1 MSTTPAT
8 PTAAAP
14 TAAAPA
20 APTVRTEVDAA
31 ARIATVTLN
40 RPEKRNAL
48 SLALM
53 TDLIGVLRE
62 IGGRRDVS
70 VVILAGAGPA
80 FSAGHDLAEMT
91 GRDVADYREIF
102 DRCCELMETVQS
114 IPQPVIARV
123 QGIATAAGCQLAA
136 TCDLVVTEEDARFGT
151 PGVKIGLFCSTPMV
165 AVSRVIG
172 QKRAM
177 QMLLTGVPIDA
188 ATAADWGLVN
198 EVVPADRLESRT
210 RELAEQIAAASSV
223 VTGIGKEAFY
233 AQIDRDQ
240 RAAYDY
246 TKTVMTMNALAGDAQ
261 EGISAFLEKRSPTWS
276 DRSPTWSDR
285 SPT

>member
-1 MSTTPAT
+1 MTTVVT
-8 PTAAAP
+8 H
-14 TAAAPA
+14 
-20 APTVRTEVDAA
+20 PTVLTEIDVEE
-31 ARIATVTLN
+31 RVATVTLN

-53 TDLIGVLRE
+53 TEVVEVLRE
-62 IGGRRDVS
+62 IGARKDVS

-80 FSAGHDLAEMT
+80 FSAGHDLGEMT
-91 GRDVADYREIF
+91 GRSMEEYREIF

-136 TCDLVVTEEDARFGT
+136 TCDLVVAEEAARFGT

-165 AVSRVIG
+165 AVSRVVG

-177 QMLLTGVPIDA
+177 QLLLTGVPIDA

-198 EVVPADRLESRT
+198 EVVPADRLEGRT
-210 RELAEQIAAASSV
+210 RELALQIAAASSV

-233 AQIDRDQ
+233 AQISRDQ
-240 RAAYDY
+240 RSAYEY
-246 TKTVMTMNALAGDAQ
+246 TKTVMTMNALAPDAQ
-261 EGISAFLEKRSPTWS
+261 EGMCAFLEKRQPTWS
-276 DRSPTWSDR
+276 DRT
-285 SPT
+285 

>member
-1 MSTTPAT
+1 MTTTVSAT
-8 PTAAAP
+8 S
-14 TAAAPA
+14 
-20 APTVRTEVDAA
+20 VLTEVDAS

-53 TDLIGVLRE
+53 TELIEVLRD
-62 IGGRRDVS
+62 IGSRRDVA

-80 FSAGHDLAEMT
+80 FSAGHDLKEMT
-91 GRDVADYREIF
+91 GRSVEDYREIF

-114 IPQPVIARV
+114 IPQPVIARIK
-123 QGIATAAGCQLAA
+123 GIATAAGCQLAA
-136 TCDLVVTEEDARFGT
+136 TCDLVVAEEGARFGT

-165 AVSRVIG
+165 AISRVIG

-198 EVVPADRLESRT
+198 EVVPVEELEART
-210 RELAEQIAAASSV
+210 LELASQIATASSV

-233 AQIDRDQ
+233 AQISRDQ
-240 RAAYDY
+240 HSAYEY
-246 TKTVMTMNALAGDAQ
+246 TKTVMTMNALAADAQ
-261 EGISAFLEKRSPTWS
+261 EGICAFLEKREPTWS
-276 DRSPTWSDR
+276 DR
-285 SPT
+285 

>member
-1 MSTTPAT
+1 MNATPAT
-8 PTAAAP
+8 STIQTEIDTAS
-14 TAAAPA
+14 
-20 APTVRTEVDAA
+20 
-31 ARIATVTLN
+31 RIATVTLN

-53 TDLIGVLRE
+53 TELIGVLRE

-91 GRDVADYREIF
+91 GRDVAAYREIF

-136 TCDLVVTEEDARFGT
+136 TCDLVVAAEGARFGT

-165 AVSRVIG
+165 AVSRVIS

-177 QMLLTGVPIDA
+177 QLLLTGVPIDA
-188 ATAADWGLVN
+188 TTAADWGLVN
-198 EVVPADRLESRT
+198 EVVPAEDLERRT
-210 RELAEQIAAASSV
+210 TELAEQIAAASSV

-240 RAAYDY
+240 RGAYDY
-246 TKTVMTMNALAGDAQ
+246 TKTVMTMNALADDAQ
-261 EGISAFLEKRSPTWS
+261 EGISAFLEKRQPAWS
-276 DRSPTWSDR
+276 DR
-285 SPT
+285 

>member
-1 MSTTPAT
+1 MTATADATQTQTGTQTPAT
-8 PTAAAP
+8 
-14 TAAAPA
+14 
-20 APTVRTEVDAA
+20 VLVEHDAQ

-53 TDLIGVLRE
+53 GELIEVLRDL
-62 IGGRRDVS
+62 GARRDVA
-70 VVILAGAGPA
+70 VVVLAGAGPV
-80 FSAGHDLAEMT
+80 FSAGHDLGEMT
-91 GRDVADYREIF
+91 GRTVEEYREIF
-102 DRCCELMETVQS
+102 DRCCELMELVQS

-123 QGIATAAGCQLAA
+123 HGIATAAGCQLAA
-136 TCDLVVTEEDARFGT
+136 TCDLVVAEEAARFGT

-165 AVSRVIG
+165 AISRVVG

-198 EVVPADRLESRT
+198 EVVPADQLEART
-210 RELAEQIAAASSV
+210 RELAEQIATASSV

-233 AQIDRDQ
+233 AQISRDQ
-240 RAAYDY
+240 HSAYEY
-246 TKTVMTMNALAGDAQ
+246 AKTVMTMNALADDAQ
-261 EGISAFLEKRSPTWS
+261 EGICAFLEKRTPTWS
-276 DRSPTWSDR
+276 DR
-285 SPT
+285 

>member
-1 MSTTPAT
+1 MTTTVAAT
-8 PTAAAP
+8 S
-14 TAAAPA
+14 
-20 APTVRTEVDAA
+20 VLTEIDDT
-31 ARIATVTLN
+31 ARIATITLN

-53 TDLIGVLRE
+53 TELIEVLRE
-62 IGGRRDVS
+62 IGARKDVS

-91 GRDVADYREIF
+91 GRSVEDYREIF
-102 DRCCELMETVQS
+102 DRCCDLMEMVQS

-136 TCDLVVTEEDARFGT
+136 TCDLVVAEEGARFGT

-165 AVSRVIG
+165 AISRVIG

-188 ATAADWGLVN
+188 PTAADWGLVN
-198 EVVPADRLESRT
+198 EVVPVEELEART
-210 RELAEQIAAASSV
+210 RELALQIASASSV

-233 AQIDRDQ
+233 AQISRDQ
-240 RAAYDY
+240 GAAYDY
-246 TKTVMTMNALAGDAQ
+246 AKTVMTMNALAADAQ
-261 EGISAFLEKRSPTWS
+261 EGICAFLEKRQPTWS
-276 DRSPTWSDR
+276 DR
-285 SPT
+285 

>member
-1 MSTTPAT
+1 MTA
-8 PTAAAP
+8 TAAAS
-14 TAAAPA
+14 TETQTLA
-20 APTVRTEVDAA
+20 TVLVEHDEQ

-53 TDLIGVLRE
+53 GELIDILRDLGA
-62 IGGRRDVS
+62 RRDVA
-70 VVILAGAGPA
+70 VVILAGAGPV
-80 FSAGHDLAEMT
+80 FSAGHDLGEMT
-91 GRDVADYREIF
+91 GRTVEEYREIF
-102 DRCCELMETVQS
+102 DRCCELMELVQS

-123 QGIATAAGCQLAA
+123 HGIATAAGCQLAA
-136 TCDLVVTEEDARFGT
+136 TCDLVVAEEAARFGT

-165 AVSRVIG
+165 AISRVVG

-198 EVVPADRLESRT
+198 EVVPADQLEART
-210 RELAEQIAAASSV
+210 RELAEQIATASSV

-233 AQIDRDQ
+233 AQISRDQ
-240 RAAYDY
+240 HSAYEY
-246 TKTVMTMNALAGDAQ
+246 AKTVMTMNALADDAQ
-261 EGISAFLEKRSPTWS
+261 EGICAFLQKRTPTWS
-276 DRSPTWSDR
+276 DR
-285 SPT
+285 